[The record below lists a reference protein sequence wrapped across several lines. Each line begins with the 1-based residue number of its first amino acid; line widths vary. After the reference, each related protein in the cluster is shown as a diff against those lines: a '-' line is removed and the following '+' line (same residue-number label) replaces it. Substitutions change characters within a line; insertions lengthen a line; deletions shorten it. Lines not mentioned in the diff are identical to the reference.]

1 MNKPATMK
9 KTLLFALLAVFAFL
23 PALSQSTWKEEHAL
37 QERRDSIYKAITD
50 AVERQQTAHVY
61 ELSHLY
67 CSLCDTSVVSFDY
80 SYALSMLA
88 REAAH
93 AGRLDEAISL
103 AHRVVSMRRIDP
115 ACAEHHVATALSDEA
130 IFYSNVGNYDEA
142 VKCCKEAV
150 EIYERTKYTDDE
162 QAPVVMANLAVF
174 LSQRGGEG
182 DDELAISYGQQA
194 LKKFKKNSRG
204 YINTLN
210 NLAVCYAKIGNF
222 TEADALS
229 RTAFKSAKKVY
240 GDDHRAYAI
249 MLANHAARLADMR
262 TYATAQTFAEE
273 AEQGFAEAGDS
284 TSLAY
289 AHLLVNHAVICTA
302 QEHYDESL
310 KLLEKAQPL
319 LAATVGTSHPQYIR
333 CVSELA
339 VVNNKKG
346 NSERT
351 EEYNRQLTNSLS
363 TDSVVDLAKVRVLNK
378 QAEIAAAGGNYDQ
391 AIQLGRT
398 AHQAF
403 FRAGHAAEAAEA
415 LTRVGVFYLAKQDY
429 NAAILAG
436 LSADSL
442 LVKAPN
448 SDILRADAAN
458 LVGMGYYYSDCY
470 EQARHYAQTAIER
483 YQAAADTLGSVYAK
497 ALSNLA
503 LYSYVSGDTVRAVSL
518 AEEACR
524 RQETVL
530 GADHPDNAALYFNT
544 ARFYCGYNEAL
555 TEHYY
560 HRAMK
565 LQMQVV
571 RNNFSHRTT
580 AEREI
585 FWNSKSYLFKAAPV
599 LAYVYQKNDSLLAD
613 AYDAQLFTKGLLLN
627 SEISF
632 RNFLHETGDSLLLE
646 KYERLEL
653 LRRDIDA
660 AYSLPVAERAERIEK
675 ASTEAALLEKE
686 LVKGCKRFGNF
697 MASFD
702 GDCRSVAAALKDD
715 EMAVELMEI
724 NVAGAGDTYVA
735 LYLRHGWQTPR
746 CKVLFSERDLLD
758 IGYDEARLNRSL
770 SERTDINKL
779 YADPAFGQAVWGK
792 LLPELQG
799 VHTVN
804 FAPAGIF
811 YSLGAEYLAI
821 DSLTTMADRFNMHR
835 LSSTRLLTERTTTPH
850 HYKNASIFGGLTYDM
865 TQQDI
870 LLAHDAFKNFQFE
883 QPVDSFAEMAL
894 AAELAMLDSL
904 STRGGV
910 GALPGTYVEAEGV
923 GEALMQAD
931 VVTTMFLRDRGT
943 EEAFKA
949 LNARDQDIIHIAT
962 HGFALTSSN
971 ANDIA
976 FPLTAGIS
984 SDSHP
989 LSRTGLLLAGANYT
1003 LNGGKLPTD
1012 VEDGVLTA
1020 REISILDLAGADLVV
1035 LSACRTAV
1043 GEIHDDGVFGL
1054 QRGFKKAGA
1063 STLLMSLWSV
1073 DDAATM
1079 TMMRSFYSA
1088 LTAGQNKHD
1097 AFHTA
1102 QNALRAAGYASP
1114 YYWASFVML
1123 DDL

>member
-1 MNKPATMK
+1 MK

-23 PALSQSTWKEEHAL
+23 PALSQSTWKEEQAL
-37 QERRDSIYKAITD
+37 QERRDSIYRAITD
-50 AVERQQTAHVY
+50 AVEHQQTAHVY

-67 CSLCDTSVVSFDY
+67 DSLCDTSIVSFDY

-88 REAAH
+88 REAAQK
-93 AGRLDEAISL
+93 GQLDEAIRL
-103 AHRVVSMRRIDP
+103 AHRVVEMRRIDP

-130 IFYSNVGNYDEA
+130 IFYSNTGNYDQA
-142 VKCCKEAV
+142 VKCCQEAV
-150 EIYERTKYTDDE
+150 EIYKRTKYTDDE
-162 QAPVVMANLAVF
+162 QAPIVMANLAVF
-174 LSQRGGEG
+174 LSQRGAEG
-182 DDELAISYGQQA
+182 DDLQAILYGQEA
-194 LKKFKKNSRG
+194 LKNFKKNSRG

-210 NLAVCYAKIGNF
+210 NLAVSYAKVGKLSK
-222 TEADALS
+222 ADELS
-229 RTAFKSAKKVY
+229 RLAFKSAKKIY

-249 MLANHAARLADMR
+249 MLSNHAARLADMR
-262 TYATAQTFAEE
+262 SYTTAQTFAEE
-273 AEQGFAEAGDS
+273 AEQSFALAGDS

-289 AHLLVNHAVICTA
+289 ARLLVNHAVICTA
-302 QEHYDESL
+302 QERYDESL

-319 LAATVGTSHPQYIR
+319 LAATVGTAHPQYIR
-333 CVSELA
+333 CMSELA

-346 NSERT
+346 NSERA
-351 EEYNRQLTNSLS
+351 EEYNRQLTSSLS
-363 TDSVVDLAKVRVLNK
+363 SDDVVDLAKVRVLNK
-378 QAEIAAAGGNYDQ
+378 QAELAAAANNYDQ

-398 AHQAF
+398 AYQAF
-403 FRAGHAAEAAEA
+403 FKAGHASEAAEA

-429 NAAILAG
+429 EAAIKAG
-436 LSADSL
+436 LSADTL

-458 LVGMGYYYSDCY
+458 VVGMGYYYQGNY
-470 EQARHYAQTAIER
+470 ARARQYAQSAVER

-503 LYSYVSGDTVRAVSL
+503 LYSYVAGDTTRAVSL
-518 AEEACR
+518 AEEACH
-524 RQETVL
+524 RQEAVL
-530 GADHPDNAALYFNT
+530 GTDHPDNVALYFNT
-544 ARFYCGYNEAL
+544 ARFYCGYNEDL
-555 TEHYY
+555 TERYY

-580 AEREI
+580 AEREL

-599 LAYVYQKNDSLLAD
+599 LAYVYQENDSLLAD

-632 RNFLHETGDSLLLE
+632 RNFLHETGDSLLLN

-660 AYSLPVAERAERIEK
+660 AYSLPASERAERIK
-675 ASTEAALLEKE
+675 TASAEASQLEKE

-702 GDCRSVAAALKDD
+702 GDCRSVSAALKDD

-724 NVAGAGDTYVA
+724 DVAGIGDTYVA
-735 LYLRHGWQTPR
+735 LYLRHGWKTPR
-746 CKVLFSERDLLD
+746 CKVLFSEHDLQE

-770 SERTDINKL
+770 SERADINKL
-779 YADPAFGQAVWGK
+779 YSDTIFGRTVWGK
-792 LLPELQG
+792 LLPELQD

-811 YSLGAEYLAI
+811 YSLGAEYLAL
-821 DSLTTMADRFNMHR
+821 DSLTTMSDRFNMHR
-835 LSSTRLLTERTTTPH
+835 LSSTRLLTDRATTSH
-850 HYKNASIFGGLTYDM
+850 HYKRASVFGGLTYDM

-870 LLAHDAFKNFQFE
+870 LLAHDAIKNFQFE
-883 QPVDSFAEMAL
+883 QPEDSFAELAL

-923 GEALMQAD
+923 GESLMQAE
-931 VVTTMFLRDRGT
+931 VETTMLLRDRGT

-949 LNARDQDIIHIAT
+949 LNARGEDIIHIAT
-962 HGFALTSSN
+962 HGFAITDRN
-971 ANDIA
+971 ANDVS

-989 LSRTGLLLAGANYT
+989 LSRTGLLMAGANYT
-1003 LNGGKLPTD
+1003 LNGGKLPSD
-1012 VEDGVLTA
+1012 VEDGILTA

-1079 TMMRSFYSA
+1079 TMMQSFYAA
-1088 LTAGQNKHD
+1088 LTEGQNKHD

-1102 QNALRAAGYASP
+1102 QNAMRAAGFASP